1 MLKLNVISWNEICVG
16 YQHHIMSFHSY
27 SERFIFFY
35 YKIQS
40 ENFKIDFKNQI
51 NNRELLYS
59 SVIIEN
65 SLYPTEKCFKNME
78 NKNQKGIKI
87 TINLNLKL

>member
-59 SVIIEN
+59 RVIIEN
-65 SLYPTEKCFKNME
+65 SLYPTEKDYVLKIW
-78 NKNQKGIKI
+78 KTKTKKG
-87 TINLNLKL
+87 LKSQSI